1 MRHPQSYGTWMTRW
15 LWWWSCWWLFSS
27 TTTNTAPPLSV
38 VAETVL
44 TVRGRI
50 DTNHAPVFNCSKI
63 LDPLLAKRKACAQQ
77 SSTHVDICTVFA
89 EDYHFLIPFVLHH
102 LSLGFHQIHIYNN
115 DMKAYPWYLHPTLLC
130 LSAAELITVVP
141 WPGEHEFLNGLNH
154 CHRARV
160 LESRGLQHGQ
170 PRHHLTT
177 ASHKSLWMAIF
188 DIDELLVLHHDQCIA
203 TFVDKYPDA
212 GQLAINWAM
221 FVPTVPFTPY
231 AIFGDPQYL
240 SPEHR
245 QFIDYDRSLPAA
257 SASGSTNASSALP
270 LVILPH
276 DMLFMRMKE
285 NFHIKCLA
293 RPSCVD
299 KVESPHYMTLFADC
313 PFPKKTQTLSGITFP
328 PAPTSAAAERHV
340 SSYPIAQLN
349 HYWTTSVEDF
359 MRKVHRGRGVKQAG
373 VYRNSG
379 DLPVRSK
386 GPMVKDTVLHRTYGA
401 MYVDWK
407 RTCPECF
414 DLSLIPGHQ

>member
-1 MRHPQSYGTWMTRW
+1 MHQSYSKWMTSW
-15 LWWWSCWWLFSS
+15 FWWWSCWWLFFS
-27 TTTNTAPPLSV
+27 TTSTITPPPYV
-38 VAETVL
+38 GAETVF

-50 DTNHAPVFNCSKI
+50 DTDHAPVFNCSKI
-63 LDPLLAKRKACAQQ
+63 IDPLLAKRKACAMQ

-115 DMKAYPWYLHPTLLC
+115 DMKPYPWYLHPTLLC

-141 WPGEHEFLNGLNH
+141 WPGEEEFLNGLNH

-170 PRHHLTT
+170 PRHRVA
-177 ASHKSLWMAIF
+177 ASNKALWMAIF
-188 DIDELLVLHHDQCIA
+188 DIDELLVLHQDQCVA
-203 TFVDKYPDA
+203 TLVDKYPDA
-212 GQLAINWAM
+212 AQLAINWAM
-221 FVPTVPFTPY
+221 FVPTTPFSPY

-245 QFIDYDRSLPAA
+245 RFIDYDRSLPAPSGGTATA
-257 SASGSTNASSALP
+257 SDTNATSSPSLP

-293 RPSCVD
+293 RPSCVN
-299 KVESPHYMTLFADC
+299 KVESPHYMSLFADC
-313 PFPKKTQTLSGITFP
+313 PYPKGTQTLSGITFA

-359 MRKVHRGRGVKQAG
+359 MRKVHRGRGVKKAG
-373 VYRNSG
+373 TCNS
-379 DLPVRSK
+379 PT
-386 GPMVKDTVLHRTYGA
+386 PF
-401 MYVDWK
+401 
-407 RTCPECF
+407 C
-414 DLSLIPGHQ
+414 SLTHLT